1 MRDRLVALRE
11 TLKQRKIDGFLITT
25 SSNLFYLAGFR
36 AEGSFGV
43 LTQSESKIFVPE
55 LLSQQAKEAIGN
67 LEVVAFRNRPLE
79 KVGKFLAK
87 ERVRKLGFEAGE
99 VSVKTYKEMEKAFQ
113 NVRLVPL
120 DGVVEKMRMVKTEE
134 EVGLIKK
141 SAAICVASYRFVIRR
156 IRIGMKERTVA
167 GQLEYFMRKRG
178 AEKPSFEII
187 VASGENTAYPHH
199 QTGEREIKSG
209 DCLVIDIGCVYK
221 GYCSDL
227 TRSIFLDIIKF
238 NRQSGLRAP
247 LPIEFRGKYKKIYQT
262 VLRAQREAIEKIG
275 PGVRCSDIDS
285 AARKVIK
292 AAGLGQ
298 YFIHRTGHGVG
309 VDVHE
314 LPRLEENNRQVLR
327 PGMVLTVEPG
337 VYIPGFGGVRIEDM
351 VLVTE
356 KGCEILTEDISPS
369 AGVLHLCR
377 KEEGLNI

>member
-1 MRDRLVALRE
+1 MRDRLAVLRE
-11 TLKQRKIDGFLITT
+11 TPKLKKLSGFLITT
-25 SSNLFYLAGFR
+25 PSNLFYLAGFR

-43 LTQSESKIFVPE
+43 LTQSESKIFIPE
-55 LLSQQAKEAIGN
+55 LLGQRAKEAVRN
-67 LEVVAFRNRPLE
+67 FEVVAFRGKPLE
-79 KVGKFLAK
+79 RVGKFLAK
-87 ERVRKLGFEAGE
+87 EGVRKLGFEAGE
-99 VSVKTYKEMEKAFQ
+99 VSVKTYREMEKAFR
-113 NVRLVPL
+113 NVKLVPL
-120 DGVVEKMRMVKTEE
+120 YGLVEDMRMVKTAE

-141 SAAICVASYRFVIRR
+141 SAEICVAAFRFVTRR

-167 GQLEYFMRKRG
+167 GQLEYFMKKRG
-178 AEKPSFEII
+178 AEKPPFEII

-199 QTGEREIKSG
+199 QTGEREIRPG

-227 TRSIFLDIIKF
+227 TRSIFLDIIKA
-238 NRQSGLRAP
+238 NRRQRLRAP
-247 LPIEFRGKYKKIYQT
+247 LPVEFRGKYKNIYQT

-275 PGVRCSDIDS
+275 PGIRCSDIDS

-314 LPRLEENNRQVLR
+314 LPRLEENSTQVLR

-351 VLVTE
+351 VLVIE
-356 KGCEILTEDISPS
+356 KGREILTEDIFE
-369 AGVLHLCR
+369 R
-377 KEEGLNI
+377 KKGLIYDCGK